1 MISMVLLCDN
11 DGQVMIIWDYF
22 NLRHATCAPR
32 HLGNV
37 PTLTSAKAAKCSKP
51 HPLLLFHAIG
61 YSSNSYLSSLRNN
74 SLGSLPL
81 RNIYIMDDGT

>member
-1 MISMVLLCDN
+1 MKIMLKYHRMISMVLLCDN

-61 YSSNSYLSSLRNN
+61 YSSNSYLSSLKTI
-74 SLGSLPL
+74 LWVFCL
-81 RNIYIMDDGT
+81 